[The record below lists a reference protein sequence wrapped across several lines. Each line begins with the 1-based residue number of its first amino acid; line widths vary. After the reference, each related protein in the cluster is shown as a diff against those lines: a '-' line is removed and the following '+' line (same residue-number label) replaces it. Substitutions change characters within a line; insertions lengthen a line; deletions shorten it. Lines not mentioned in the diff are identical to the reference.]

1 MPMEMAADR
10 CIAVSGGSLMM
21 VTRRVSRT
29 EGPDRKRRERAAAL
43 VEAAFVFP
51 LLVTLVFGM
60 LEFGLVFKNASTVA
74 GATRSGVRTGSAAPR
89 VSGYD
94 LAIEAAVTTALSS
107 SSATPVE
114 LWIYKADS
122 TTGLPL
128 GGDFASASGCPAFTC
143 GRWTWTAG
151 AWTLAS
157 STMWQPTSQSACLA
171 PASGT
176 YPDSLGVYV
185 KVRHNFA
192 TKLFGTT
199 KTLTDSAVMR
209 LEPIPAAAGCS

>member
-1 MPMEMAADR
+1 
-10 CIAVSGGSLMM
+10 M

-29 EGPDRKRRERAAAL
+29 AGPKRKRRDRAAAL

-60 LEFGLVFKNASTVA
+60 LEFGLVFKNASTIA

-89 VSGYD
+89 VAGYD
-94 LAIEAAVTTALSS
+94 TAIQAAVTTALSS

-128 GGDFASASGCPAFTC
+128 GGSFASSSGCPAFTC
-143 GRWTWTAG
+143 GRWTWSAG

-157 STMWQPTSQSACLA
+157 ATMWQPTLQSACLA
-171 PASGT
+171 PASST

-185 KVRHNFA
+185 KVRHNFV
-192 TKLFGTT
+192 TKLFGAT